1 MCGIMV
7 VRPEGRFVLIVE
19 GPQAVPKRE
28 DRVVMQ
34 LACEVCNSVNYATS
48 KNRRTTTGRL
58 EIRKYCNTC
67 RHHTDHR
74 EKR

>member
-1 MCGIMV
+1 M
-7 VRPEGRFVLIVE
+7 
-19 GPQAVPKRE
+19 PKRE

-34 LACEVCNSVNYATS
+34 LACEVCDSVNYATS

-67 RHHTDHR
+67 RRHTDHR